1 MISETVKGIS
11 DTITNESLI
20 NLDYADMRAV
30 MNCGGVA
37 VMLFGESKTRGTSNN
52 VVRSAL
58 NHPLPDVDYRGATG
72 RPTLA

>member
-37 VMLFGESKTRGTSNN
+37 VMLFGESKLTARRREILKYNT
-52 VVRSAL
+52 VHHIYRSG
-58 NHPLPDVDYRGATG
+58 P
-72 RPTLA
+72 